1 MNILIIEDDEQ
12 ACLELQTCIEKTKD
26 FRLCACT
33 NNATDALHLTQ
44 EFLPEVVILDLE
56 LNLNG
61 AGGNGLEY
69 LAALQKIQFR
79 QRPCIVVT
87 TNNTSKIILSAAR
100 KYGAD
105 IILTKYQHGYSAEYV
120 IKTICLMQDT
130 IESIPASNT
139 IALSESPADIEH
151 KMRVYL
157 QTQFDHL
164 GMKTKYHVYKY

>member
-12 ACLELQTCIEKTKD
+12 ACLELQACVDKTESLKI
-26 FRLCACT
+26 CACS
-33 NNATDALHLTQ
+33 NNATEALQLTQ

-79 QRPCIVVT
+79 HRPCIVVT
-87 TNNTSKIILSAAR
+87 TNNTSQIILSTAR

-105 IILTKYQHGYSAEYV
+105 IILTKYQEGYSAEYV
-120 IKTICLMQDT
+120 IKTECVNKSL
-130 IESIPASNT
+130 
-139 IALSESPADIEH
+139 
-151 KMRVYL
+151 
-157 QTQFDHL
+157 
-164 GMKTKYHVYKY
+164 